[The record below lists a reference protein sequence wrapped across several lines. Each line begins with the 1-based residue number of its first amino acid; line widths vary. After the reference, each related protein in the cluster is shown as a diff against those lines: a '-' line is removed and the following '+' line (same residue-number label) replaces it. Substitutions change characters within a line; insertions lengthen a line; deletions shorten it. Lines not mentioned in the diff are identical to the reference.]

1 MWYGTE
7 VFHLHLF
14 SAAPAGDVESF
25 GRRMGRKMQPWLLLL
40 VAIVS
45 EVGGTTSMKL
55 SDGFSRLGPSLVMVV
70 LYCVSIVFLTYAL
83 KYLDVGVAYALWSG
97 LGTALVAG
105 VGFVYFGESFTV
117 AKIASLSLIV
127 AGVIGL
133 NLSGGVH

>member
-1 MWYGTE
+1 
-7 VFHLHLF
+7 
-14 SAAPAGDVESF
+14 
-25 GRRMGRKMQPWLLLL
+25 MQPWLLLF

-55 SDGFSRLGPSLVMVV
+55 SDGFSRLGPSVAMVV
-70 LYCVSIVFLTYAL
+70 LYCISFVFLTYAL
-83 KYLDVGVAYALWSG
+83 KYIDVGVAYALWAG

-105 VGFVYFGESFTV
+105 VGFVYFGEALTV
-117 AKIASLSLIV
+117 AKVASLSLIV

>member
-1 MWYGTE
+1 
-7 VFHLHLF
+7 
-14 SAAPAGDVESF
+14 
-25 GRRMGRKMQPWLLLL
+25 MQPWLLLL

-55 SDGFSRLGPSLVMVV
+55 SDGFSRFGPSLAMVV

-105 VGFVYFGESFTV
+105 VGFVYFGESFTAAKV
-117 AKIASLSLIV
+117 AILSLIV
-127 AGVIGL
+127 VGVIGL